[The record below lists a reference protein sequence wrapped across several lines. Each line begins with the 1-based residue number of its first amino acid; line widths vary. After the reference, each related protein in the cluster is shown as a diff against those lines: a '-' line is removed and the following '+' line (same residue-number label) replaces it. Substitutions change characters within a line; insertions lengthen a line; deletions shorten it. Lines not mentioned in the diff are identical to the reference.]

1 MNEYKISSQP
11 SWSRGLLLIPKS
23 YFNLNNNSRLH
34 LHRKPIVPHDNL
46 LKPPPGEALVKIG
59 KLRIP
64 LLNELVQLIDTL
76 DLFVTDG
83 CVDEVLLLH
92 LTKLVY
98 SYVRFSYPKQYSD
111 IKMTLVTFK
120 KTAYY
125 IAIQQKKIIP
135 TETSRDLHGGEEGIR
150 TLVGLPPNGF
160 QDRLV
165 MTTSIPLRIVL

>member
-1 MNEYKISSQP
+1 MHLCLSFYIY
-11 SWSRGLLLIPKS
+11 L
-23 YFNLNNNSRLH
+23 NSRFQFNDTVVI
-34 LHRKPIVPHDNL
+34 PADNL
-46 LKPPPGEALVKIG
+46 LNPPPHKALVKFG
-59 KLRIP
+59 KLRI
-64 LLNELVQLIDTL
+64 LLLYELVQLVDKL

-83 CVDEVLLLH
+83 GVGEVLLLH

-98 SYVRFSYPKQYSD
+98 SYVRSSYPKQYSD
-111 IKMTLVTFK
+111 IKMTLVTLK

-160 QDRLV
+160 QDFL
-165 MTTSIPLRIVL
+165 SLRILP